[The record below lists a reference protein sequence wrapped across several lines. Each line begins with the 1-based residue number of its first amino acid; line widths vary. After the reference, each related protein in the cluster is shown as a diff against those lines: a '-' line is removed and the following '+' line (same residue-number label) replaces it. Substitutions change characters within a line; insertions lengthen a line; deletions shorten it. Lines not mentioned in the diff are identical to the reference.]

1 MVESQQQQ
9 SLQAIVNSFIKGQNI
24 DSQLKK
30 VIEFRHWMHQNAEGH
45 LNEVNTQAKIKEAL
59 KELAGIQETEIKHCA
74 GTGLIVD
81 I

>member
-1 MVESQQQQ
+1 
-9 SLQAIVNSFIKGQNI
+9 
-24 DSQLKK
+24 
-30 VIEFRHWMHQNAEGH
+30 MHQNAEGH

-59 KELAGIQETEIKHCA
+59 RELAGIQESEIKHCA